1 MGYLVIADFFGDGG
15 ARYAFA
21 LSPKLR
27 PLVVPYLPNQYE
39 FHDRRRVIYTSVA
52 TPYRTGQGLA
62 KGLGCSFYKATA
74 YDKSTALED
83 WVWLRWVDRRSWGQE
98 TRRTWLDQGMTS
110 LAALSLSHLTSA
122 QWMLVISRKAL
133 KIAAIMSTVQYS

>member
-39 FHDRRRVIYTSVA
+39 FHDRRRVIYACSHSVQDR
-52 TPYRTGQGLA
+52 PGSPQGARVLVLPLQGHGLRQVHGPR
-62 KGLGCSFYKATA
+62 GLGMAQA
-74 YDKSTALED
+74 G
-83 WVWLRWVDRRSWGQE
+83 RS
-98 TRRTWLDQGMTS
+98 
-110 LAALSLSHLTSA
+110 
-122 QWMLVISRKAL
+122 
-133 KIAAIMSTVQYS
+133 

>member
-27 PLVVPYLPNQYE
+27 PLVVPYLPNQYK
-39 FHDRRRVIYTSVA
+39 FHDRRRVIYACSHSVQDR
-52 TPYRTGQGLA
+52 PGSRQGARVLV
-62 KGLGCSFYKATA
+62 LPLPHKATA

-83 WVWLRWVDRRSWGQE
+83 WVWLRRVDRRSWDKRRAEHGL
-98 TRRTWLDQGMTS
+98 TR
-110 LAALSLSHLTSA
+110 
-122 QWMLVISRKAL
+122 V
-133 KIAAIMSTVQYS
+133 

>member
-27 PLVVPYLPNQYE
+27 PLVVPYLPNQYK
-39 FHDRRRVIYTSVA
+39 FHDRRRVSTPVA

-62 KGLGCSFYKATA
+62 KGLGFV
-74 YDKSTALED
+74 LPLQGRG
-83 WVWLRWVDRRSWGQE
+83 LRQVRGPRGLGMAQAGRS
-98 TRRTWLDQGMTS
+98 
-110 LAALSLSHLTSA
+110 
-122 QWMLVISRKAL
+122 
-133 KIAAIMSTVQYS
+133 